1 MSQSLLIQSEKVA
14 SMQPALFSTA
24 DLLDECFSHDGEDV
38 KFTFTGAKLFKT
50 DPGKYRM
57 IVDALAEGMAIRQI
71 ARAFKVSPG
80 TVNAVKENEV
90 IPIGAQKEKLANK
103 LHTLA
108 KMGVERLIDEND
120 KIPLNSLAVVVG
132 IAIEK
137 MQLLQGEATQRIE
150 STKAPSMEDFNK
162 YLETL
167 KNVTETG
174 FSDENKTSKEVC
186 VATDVKG

>member
-1 MSQSLLIQSEKVA
+1 MSQSLLIQSEKIA

-24 DLLDECFSHDGEDV
+24 DLSDDCFSDDV
-38 KFTFTGAKLFKT
+38 VDARFTFTGAKLFKT
-50 DPGKYRM
+50 DPDKYRM
-57 IVDALAEGMAIRQI
+57 IVNALAEGMAIRQI

-108 KMGVERLIDEND
+108 KMSVERLIDEND

-132 IAIEK
+132 IAVEK

-150 STKAPSMEDFNK
+150 STKGPSMEDFNK
-162 YLETL
+162 YLESL

-174 FSDENKTSKEVC
+174 FSAEKEISKELC
-186 VATDVKG
+186 IATDVKE